1 MVYHDVPSLN
11 GYFGEYIIFRLTHIP
26 IYTYIYVKIIE
37 HRWKCWIPWQLR
49 YFGIHR
55 TFVWFVGLPEGL
67 LSFFAGFDVIKHGRE
82 ILELSMH
89 FHIKSMLKSFT
100 GECAMYSYR
109 FDCRGQVHNDSHFE
123 HLEFQVESLRS
134 SSQKSSPQLNMVC
147 LEAGT
152 PLSIGLIIYHI

>member
-1 MVYHDVPSLN
+1 M
-11 GYFGEYIIFRLTHIP
+11 
-26 IYTYIYVKIIE
+26 KIIE

-82 ILELSMH
+82 ILELSVH

-100 GECAMYSYR
+100 GKCSMYSYR
-109 FDCRGQVHNDSHFE
+109 FDCRGQVHNDLHFE
-123 HLEFQVESLRS
+123 HLEIQVESLRS
-134 SSQKSSPQLNMVC
+134 ASQKSSPQLNMVC
-147 LEAGT
+147 LETGT
-152 PLSIGLIIYHI
+152 PLSTGLIIIFNLMLVMYYYIIWYYIILYYIILY